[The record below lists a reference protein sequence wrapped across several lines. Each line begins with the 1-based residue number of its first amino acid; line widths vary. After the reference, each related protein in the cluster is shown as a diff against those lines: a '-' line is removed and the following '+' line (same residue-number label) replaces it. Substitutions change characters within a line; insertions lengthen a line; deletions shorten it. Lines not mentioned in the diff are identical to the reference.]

1 MKGETCHMC
10 RSKRGISPVIG
21 TIVIVIVALAVSMG
35 GGIWLTGTV
44 PAFAMYEELK
54 VFSSFIETS
63 DTAVFHVKNT
73 GSAEATIEMIHVNG
87 REPNGEGWSTTSS
100 QLRPGD
106 EATITVTASYYP
118 IETFTPGIAYDFT
131 IGTAAGGKYPAK
143 ARAP

>member
-1 MKGETCHMC
+1 M
-10 RSKRGISPVIG
+10 SQNKRGISPVIA

-35 GGIWLTGTV
+35 GGIWLAGTV

-54 VFSSFIETS
+54 VCSSYIEDF

-73 GSAEATIEMIHVNG
+73 GNAEATIDMIHVNG
-87 REPNGEGWSTTSS
+87 REPDGDGWSSTSS

-106 EATITVTASYYP
+106 EATITVTASSYP
-118 IETFTPGIAYDFT
+118 IETFAPGIAYDFA

>member
-1 MKGETCHMC
+1 MYRC
-10 RSKRGISPVIG
+10 KRGISPVIA

-35 GGIWLTGTV
+35 GGIWLAGTV

-54 VFSSFIETS
+54 VSSSYIENS

-73 GSAEATIEMIHVNG
+73 GNAETTIDMIHVNG
-87 REPNGEGWSTTSS
+87 QEPDGGGWSTTSS

-118 IETFTPGIAYDFT
+118 IEIFAPGIAYDFIIST
-131 IGTAAGGKYPAK
+131 SAGGKYPAK

>member
-1 MKGETCHMC
+1 M
-10 RSKRGISPVIG
+10 RQSKRGISPVIA

-35 GGIWLTGTV
+35 GGIWLAGTV

-54 VFSSFIETS
+54 VSSSYIENS
-63 DTAVFHVKNT
+63 DTVVFHVKNT
-73 GSAEATIEMIHVNG
+73 GNAEATIDVIYVNG
-87 REPNGEGWSTTSS
+87 RAPDGDGWSATSF

-106 EATITVTASYYP
+106 EATLTVTASYYP

>member
-1 MKGETCHMC
+1 MC
-10 RSKRGISPVIG
+10 QRERGISPVIA

-35 GGIWLTGTV
+35 GGIWLAGTV

-54 VFSSFIETS
+54 VSSSYIEDS

-73 GSAEATIEMIHVNG
+73 GSAEATIDMIHVNG
-87 REPNGEGWSTTSS
+87 RATDGDGWSATSS
-100 QLRPGD
+100 QLRSGN

-131 IGTAAGGKYPAK
+131 ISTAAGGKYPTK